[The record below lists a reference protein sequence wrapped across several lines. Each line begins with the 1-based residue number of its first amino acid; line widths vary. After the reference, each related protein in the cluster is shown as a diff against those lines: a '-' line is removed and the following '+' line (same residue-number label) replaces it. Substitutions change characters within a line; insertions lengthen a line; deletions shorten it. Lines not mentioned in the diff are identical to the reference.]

1 MHERACPTDDEL
13 AAFVHGRVVG
23 PLLDRLAEH
32 LTACPACQQR
42 LEHAETT
49 PDAVTHLL
57 RRPAPSQD
65 WNQTSSAPTLP
76 PRRQLVPH
84 RSNGPTTE
92 ESGIRLLYY
101 RRLRLGFAVFA
112 VVLLLLWLL
121 RLGNF
126 DSLTSSDSI
135 RNLGL
140 ILFAV
145 LPLSAAGLA
154 VYLWLRP
161 TASLTRLRLLAVI
174 FFGLGAAAMGYR
186 QFAYLA
192 FPVPGG
198 LDGPEYASLRLS
210 GANVVC
216 ILTWFITIVNY
227 GVLVPGDWRHVLA
240 AVAGMALM
248 SLAAILAAGIVN
260 PVVRA
265 HWLFLLTWSAGLLS
279 MAVATATYASFQIT
293 ALRREASE
301 ARRLGQYQL
310 NQRLGAGGMG
320 EVYLA
325 EHRLLKR
332 PCAVKLIHPQIAGDT
347 EMLRRFEREVR
358 ATAQLTHPNTVEIYD
373 YGHAEDGT
381 FYYVMEYLP
390 GLDLDDLV
398 RRYGPVPPARA
409 VHFLRQLCGAL
420 QEAHAAGLVHRDIK
434 PGNVLVCRHAGLHDV
449 AKLLDFGLVRAAG
462 AGDNDPTRLTARG
475 AVLGTPAYMAPEQ
488 ARQAEAA
495 DARSDL
501 YSLGAL
507 GYFLLAGRPPFRGGT
522 ALEVMLAHVQE
533 PVPPLASVP
542 TDLEAVLRR
551 CLAKAPAD
559 RFPDAGSLD
568 AALAGCTCAGEWTE
582 ARARA
587 WWQEHQPP
595 SLGSL
600 ERASSEGSGVQ

>member
-1 MHERACPTDDEL
+1 MSERACPTDDEL
-13 AAFVHGRVVG
+13 AAFAQGRMAG
-23 PLLDRLAEH
+23 PRLDRLAEH
-32 LTACPACQQR
+32 LTACPACQRR
-42 LEHAETT
+42 LEHTDTT
-49 PDAVTHLL
+49 PDAVVRLL
-57 RRPAPSQD
+57 RRPAPTQD
-65 WNQTSSAPTLP
+65 WNQASTAPGLP
-76 PRRQLVPH
+76 PRRHLVPH
-84 RSNGPTTE
+84 QGNVPAAE

-101 RRLRLGFAVFA
+101 RRLRLGFVVFA
-112 VVLLLLWLL
+112 VALLLPWLL

-126 DSLTSSDSI
+126 DFLTSNDSI
-135 RNLGL
+135 RRPGL
-140 ILFAV
+140 VLSAV
-145 LPLSAAGLA
+145 LPLYAAGLA

-161 TASLTRLRLLAVI
+161 TAPLARLRLLAVI
-174 FFGLGAAAMGYR
+174 FFGLGAVAIGYR
-186 QFAYLA
+186 QFSSLA
-192 FPVPGG
+192 FPVSRG

-210 GANVVC
+210 GANAIC

-227 GVLVPGDWRHVLA
+227 GVLVPDEWRRVLA

-265 HWLFLLTWSAGLLS
+265 HWLFLLTWSAVLLS
-279 MAVATATYASFQIT
+279 TGVATATYASFQIT

-310 NQRLGAGGMG
+310 KERLGGGGMG

-325 EHRLLKR
+325 EHLLLKR
-332 PCAVKLIHPQIAGDT
+332 PCAVKLIHPQSAGDA
-347 EMLRRFEREVR
+347 EVLRRFEREVR
-358 ATAQLTHPNTVEIYD
+358 ATAQLTHANTVAIYD

-398 RRYGPVPPARA
+398 TRYGPLPPARA

-434 PGNVLVCRHAGLHDV
+434 PSNVLVCRHGGLHDV

-462 AGDNDPTRLTARG
+462 ARGDDPARLTAKG

-488 ARQAEAA
+488 ARRAEAA

-507 GYFLLAGRPPFRGGT
+507 GYFLLAGRPPFQGGT
-522 ALEVMLAHVQE
+522 ALEVMLAHVHE
-533 PVPPLASVP
+533 AVPPLANAP

-559 RFPDAGSLD
+559 RFPDAGGLD
-568 AALAGCTCAGEWTE
+568 EALAGCAGADEWTE

-587 WWQEHQPP
+587 WWQEHRP
-595 SLGSL
+595 
-600 ERASSEGSGVQ
+600 

>member
-32 LTACPACQQR
+32 LTACPVCQQR
-42 LEHAETT
+42 LEHADTT
-49 PDAVTHLL
+49 PDAVVRLL
-57 RRPAPSQD
+57 QR
-65 WNQTSSAPTLP
+65 SAPTQDWSQTDPAPRLP

-84 RSNGPTTE
+84 RSNVQAAE

-101 RRLRLGFAVFA
+101 RRLRLGFVVVAVMTLPLGF
-112 VVLLLLWLL
+112 L
-121 RLGNF
+121 RLGKF
-126 DSLTSSDSI
+126 DFLTGSDSI
-135 RNLGL
+135 HKPGL
-140 ILFAV
+140 ALFAII
-145 LPLSAAGLA
+145 LLYAAVMA
-154 VYLWLRP
+154 VHLWLRP
-161 TASLTRLRLLAVI
+161 AASLARLRLLAVV
-174 FFGLGAAAMGYR
+174 FFGLFTVAIAYR
-186 QFAYLA
+186 QFSYLA
-192 FPVPGG
+192 FAVPGD
-198 LDGPEYASLRLS
+198 LDGPEYSSLRLS

-216 ILTWFITIVNY
+216 ILTWFIAIANY
-227 GVLVPGDWRHVLA
+227 GVLVPDDWRHVLA
-240 AVAGMALM
+240 AVAGMALI
-248 SLAAILAAGIVN
+248 SLATILAAGIIN
-260 PVVRA
+260 PEVRA
-265 HWLFLLTWSAGLLS
+265 HWPFLLTWSAVMLS
-279 MAVATATYASFQIT
+279 IGVATATNASFQIT

-310 NQRLGAGGMG
+310 KQRLGAGGMG

-332 PCAVKLIHPQIAGDT
+332 PCAVKLLHPESAGDAAV
-347 EMLRRFEREVR
+347 LRRFEREVR

-390 GLDLDDLV
+390 GLDLDNLV
-398 RRYGPVPPARA
+398 TRYGPVPPARA

-434 PGNVLVCRHAGLHDV
+434 PGNVLLCRHGGLHDV

-462 AGDNDPTRLTARG
+462 AEEDPTRLTAMG
-475 AVLGTPAYMAPEQ
+475 AVLGTPPYMAPEQ
-488 ARQAEAA
+488 ARRAEAA

-507 GYFLLAGRPPFRGGT
+507 GYFLLAGRPPFQGDT
-522 ALEVMLAHVQE
+522 ALEVMLAHVHE
-533 PVPPLASVP
+533 PVPPLANPP

-559 RFPDAGSLD
+559 RFPDADSLD
-568 AALAGCTCAGEWTE
+568 EALAGCMCAGEWTE

-587 WWQEHQPP
+587 WWQEHRPP
-595 SLGSL
+595 SAGSVGS
-600 ERASSEGSGVQ
+600 ASSEGV

>member
-1 MHERACPTDDEL
+1 MPERTCPTDDEL
-13 AAFVHGRVVG
+13 AAFAQGRVAG

-32 LTACPACQQR
+32 LTACPACQRR
-42 LEHAETT
+42 LEHADTT
-49 PDAVTHLL
+49 PDAVVRLL
-57 RRPAPSQD
+57 RRPAPTQD
-65 WNQTSSAPTLP
+65 WNQPSTAPGLP

-84 RSNGPTTE
+84 RGNVPAAE

-126 DSLTSSDSI
+126 DFLTSSDLI
-135 RNLGL
+135 RRPGL
-140 ILFAV
+140 VLSAV
-145 LPLSAAGLA
+145 LPLYAAGLA

-161 TASLTRLRLLAVI
+161 TAPLARLRLLAVI
-174 FFGLGAAAMGYR
+174 FFGLGAVAIGYR
-186 QFAYLA
+186 QFSSLA
-192 FPVPGG
+192 FPVSRG

-227 GVLVPGDWRHVLA
+227 GVLVPDEWRHVLA

-279 MAVATATYASFQIT
+279 TGVATATYASFQIT

-310 NQRLGAGGMG
+310 KERLGGGGMG

-325 EHRLLKR
+325 EHLLLKR
-332 PCAVKLIHPQIAGDT
+332 PCAVKLIHPQSAGDA
-347 EMLRRFEREVR
+347 EVLRRFEREVR
-358 ATAQLTHPNTVEIYD
+358 ATAQLTHANTVAIYD

-398 RRYGPVPPARA
+398 TRYGPLPPARA

-434 PGNVLVCRHAGLHDV
+434 PSNVLVCRHGGLHDV

-462 AGDNDPTRLTARG
+462 ARGDDPARLTAKG

-488 ARQAEAA
+488 ARRAEAA

-507 GYFLLAGRPPFRGGT
+507 GYFLLAGRPPFQGGT

-533 PVPPLASVP
+533 AVPPLANAL

-559 RFPDAGSLD
+559 RFPDAGGLD
-568 AALAGCTCAGEWTE
+568 EALAGCACADEWTE

-587 WWQEHQPP
+587 WWQEHRP
-595 SLGSL
+595 
-600 ERASSEGSGVQ
+600 